1 MSHGKWT
8 TLLHLSEE
16 VTANGSWVYC
26 QQSQSGPGYF
36 SLSYMSP
43 CLTVS
48 LLLPSSFILSHF
60 SLFSLPWLHL
70 EERITKFWLIF
81 LRLKCFDEV
90 EVGAALIGF
99 PLLNLGQMIT
109 SAVQGVTCSDEHTV
123 SEVASAVQSIS
134 LVLWPSTLLFGSA
147 IINLVSSSIRLLLSG
162 IW

>member
-1 MSHGKWT
+1 MVAESIASSYRAAQDISLF
-8 TLLHLSEE
+8 LLHVTLSHCFL
-16 VTANGSWVYC
+16 TA
-26 QQSQSGPGYF
+26 
-36 SLSYMSP
+36 
-43 CLTVS
+43 S
-48 LLLPSSFILSHF
+48 LLFHFVPLFPFLLALTSSRGEDYQILAYF
-60 SLFSLPWLHL
+60 
-70 EERITKFWLIF
+70 F

-109 SAVQGVTCSDEHTV
+109 SAVQGVTCSDEHTG

-162 IW
+162 I